1 MNQDPRKIML
11 PASYPKRT
19 AEELLEAMLTY
30 VDRAFR
36 NLENKQNPD
45 VSHLNEVGRL
55 VTMASQIKTALARK
69 ANEQDPSSMSDEQL
83 RDFVGN
89 DNK

>member
-1 MNQDPRKIML
+1 MKQDPRKIML

-69 ANEQDPSSMSDEQL
+69 VNEQDPANMSDEDL
-83 RDFVGN
+83 VNFVKN